1 MNIPNNNGER
11 VELSAAFLEK
21 LLADHSKTLE
31 PIARML
37 GSYYKTLILN
47 GSAADIAGVLV
58 RDMQAHIIQ
67 SALVQQELDDKLKQI
82 TAATTALNEA
92 VDKYKDMME
101 GLNND
106 E

>member
-1 MNIPNNNGER
+1 MDQIHDGK
-11 VELSAAFLEK
+11 VELSAAVLEK

-58 RDMQAHIIQ
+58 RDMQLHIIQ
-67 SALVQQELDDKLKQI
+67 STLAQQELNDKLKLI
-82 TAATTALNEA
+82 TDATAELNKA
-92 VDKYKDMME
+92 VDRYKDMME
-101 GLNND
+101 GYSD
-106 E
+106 VE